1 MSQGRIT
8 GRILRLIAALF
19 LSGAALA
26 DTPSPQPMT
35 TTTDS
40 GLQYSDQKIGTGEF
54 PQAGQTCVV
63 RYTVWLWKDGKKGKK
78 IDSSFGRGPFEFALG
93 QGNVIPGWDEG
104 VATMKPGGKRTL
116 IVPPALA
123 YGEEGAGGGVV
134 PPNASLIFDIE
145 LVKVM

>member
-1 MSQGRIT
+1 MIMS
-8 GRILRLIAALF
+8 RILGLIAAVF

-26 DTPSPQPMT
+26 QTPAPAPA

-40 GLQYSDQKIGTGEF
+40 GLQYTDQKIGIGDS

-63 RYTVWLWKDGKKGKK
+63 KYTVWLWKDGKKGKK
-78 IDSSFGRGPFEFALG
+78 IDSSFGRGPFEFPLG

-134 PPNASLIFDIE
+134 PPNATLIFEIE
-145 LVKVM
+145 LVKVKK